1 MLFQFPPA
9 IQAGLAA
16 GKYLQVFSSTGVPLS
31 IVRDAATGQFVAHAV
46 GVVGQPFL
54 AVPKL
59 VLGLAQMVQTDR
71 GFQKTYKML
80 DTGFQEN
87 YKRLDLVQA
96 GLQGLQASVGVLQAT
111 TAVIGVG
118 VVAGVALSAVNLH
131 QTLKLRQDVKQL
143 RLEVK
148 NGFIDLKQALKD
160 QRAEIM
166 QRIEQVAEDV
176 EFKHHRTILVRAYGL
191 FAKAIARLQSALML
205 QDMNLRNSEIS
216 GARDMLFNALAD
228 YDNGHLLEGTCS
240 AGQLR
245 RQECVWAI
253 EQAITTSYQ
262 LQGAYELVSD
272 RLAQLQHKIRQ
283 DALTVIDRCESEDEL
298 DFLFPEITRIHNHD
312 LAVLKSWQNHVD
324 WIQTL
329 SPDDR
334 QLLASSDIPTAE
346 TSDSNE
352 NLAIVAEPEE
362 QLLYENLKQKSH
374 YLSLRD
380 QLQFMLKPDLRQNHE
395 SYISQQATASGYK
408 ALAPSN
414 WQEIPDLTVANLYWY
429 FKVPDDTV
437 PYSRLEPT

>member
-31 IVRDAATGQFVAHAV
+31 LVRDAATGQFVAHAV

-54 AVPKL
+54 AVPQL
-59 VLGLAQMVQTDR
+59 ALGVAQMVQTH
-71 GFQKTYKML
+71 M
-80 DTGFQEN
+80 GFQET
-87 YKRLDLVQA
+87 YRRLDIVQA
-96 GLQGLQASVGVLQAT
+96 GLQGLQNSVGVLQAT
-111 TAVIGVG
+111 TSVIGLG
-118 VVAGVALSAVNLH
+118 TVAGVVLSAVNLH

-160 QRAEIM
+160 QGAEIM
-166 QRIEQVAEDV
+166 QRIDQVAEDV
-176 EFKHHRTILVRAYGL
+176 EFKHHRTILVQAYGL
-191 FAKAIARLQSALML
+191 FAKATTRLQSALTS
-205 QDMNLRNSEIS
+205 QDVNLRNSEIS
-216 GARDMLFNALAD
+216 SARDMLFNALAD
-228 YDNGHLLEGTCS
+228 YDNPHLLGGTCS

-262 LQGAYELVSD
+262 LQGAYEVVSD
-272 RLAQLQHKIRQ
+272 RLSHLQHKIRQ
-283 DALTVIDRCESEDEL
+283 DALSVIDRCESQEEL
-298 DFLFPEITRIHNHD
+298 DFLFPELTRIHGHD
-312 LAVLKSWQNHVD
+312 LAVLESWQNHVD
-324 WIQTL
+324 WMRMY
-329 SPDDR
+329 PDDR
-334 QLLASSDIPTAE
+334 HLLASSEIPAADS
-346 TSDSNE
+346 SDRNE
-352 NLAIVAEPEE
+352 APAVIAEPEE
-362 QLLYENLKQKSH
+362 QSLYENLKQKSH

-380 QLQFMLKPDLRQNHE
+380 QLQFMIKPDLRRNHE

-429 FKVPDDTV
+429 FKVTDESQVQAATV
-437 PYSRLEPT
+437 